1 MSTVCHIHLDPM
13 GGAAGDMF
21 IAAMLDVAP
30 ELEAGMLEAIV
41 HAGLPANVRCSLLPH
56 RDGAFVGKRFS
67 VVESRPYLVAHAAHE
82 HMHTSHR
89 DVRKALLGSALP
101 EAVKEHALGIFALLA
116 EAEARVHGMSVED
129 VSFHE
134 LGEWDSIADI
144 VGAAYLIEQFH
155 GCAWSC
161 GPLPM
166 GRGRVKSA
174 HGWLPVPAPAVSLLL
189 EGMSVIDD
197 GLDGERVTPTG
208 AAILR
213 YLAVTQDGRKPRLR
227 MAGMGIGFGL
237 RTFPQLSNVL
247 RVLIFKAEEP
257 ARREH
262 AIDEG
267 MGGAQRDFV
276 NVIEF
281 EVDDQSGEDLAAG
294 IERIRAL
301 PGVLDVIQM
310 PAFGKKGRMSAHVQ
324 VLATQEAAEAAA
336 RACFAQTTT
345 LGLRIQHAERRCL
358 VRSLRRQA
366 LGEDSIGI
374 KLAQRPQ
381 GGVTVKI
388 EADELTARTATQA
401 AREALRREVEQG
413 VLKREDGS

>member
-1 MSTVCHIHLDPM
+1 
-13 GGAAGDMF
+13 
-21 IAAMLDVAP
+21 
-30 ELEAGMLEAIV
+30 
-41 HAGLPANVRCSLLPH
+41 
-56 RDGAFVGKRFS
+56 
-67 VVESRPYLVAHAAHE
+67 
-82 HMHTSHR
+82 
-89 DVRKALLGSALP
+89 
-101 EAVKEHALGIFALLA
+101 
-116 EAEARVHGMSVED
+116 
-129 VSFHE
+129 
-134 LGEWDSIADI
+134 
-144 VGAAYLIEQFH
+144 
-155 GCAWSC
+155 
-161 GPLPM
+161 M

-213 YLAVTQDGRKPRLR
+213 YLAVAQGARKPRLR
-227 MAGMGIGFGL
+227 MAAMGIGFGQ
-237 RTFPQLSNVL
+237 RSFPQMSNVL
-247 RVLIFKAEEP
+247 RVLTFKAEKPE
-257 ARREH
+257 RKEQ
-262 AIDEG
+262 AIDEA
-267 MGGAQRDFV
+267 MGSAQHDFV
-276 NVIEF
+276 SVIEF

-310 PAFGKKGRMSAHVQ
+310 PAFGKKGRMNAHIQ
-324 VLATQEAAEAAA
+324 VLAAQDAAEAAA
-336 RACFAQTTT
+336 QACFAQTTT

-366 LGEDSIGI
+366 LGEDSIGV

-381 GGVTVKI
+381 GGVTVKV

-413 VLKREDGS
+413 ALKREDES